1 MLVELYGEKCL
12 FLLFI
17 VPLTL
22 RDLRLYMQCRPKT
35 VKDFGV
41 YDDLPDSFIKMDRN
55 LYILQSVNL
64 DINNNNNNYSI

>member
-1 MLVELYGEKCL
+1 
-12 FLLFI
+12 
-17 VPLTL
+17 
-22 RDLRLYMQCRPKT
+22 MQCRPKT